1 MPSEMKLIC
10 NLFSE
15 STELVWAHR
24 PSVKGEE
31 VAEEKWMKGSADKTQ
46 EQFSRNWV
54 EKSKYK
60 HQA

>member
-31 VAEEKWMKGSADKTQ
+31 VVAEEKWMKGSADKTQ
-46 EQFSRNWV
+46 EQFLINWM
-54 EKSKYK
+54 ENSK
-60 HQA
+60 